1 MPDDNLQTDL
11 AFKAEISLYYDLL
24 VPPDLAERA
33 PLLIAVHGYGA
44 HKRQMMREARAVAT
58 DRFVIA
64 SIQGP
69 HQHYRR
75 TDEGYRV
82 GFGWLTDHKP
92 EEFVRLHHRF
102 VLDLIDKLEGEDR
115 IDPSRVFLY
124 GFSQACALNFRFAL
138 AYPETLCGIIGVC
151 GGIPG
156 DIDNNPHYSPFSA
169 ATFYLYGDDDEFYTQ
184 EQFAGFDDKLRA
196 LLPNYRSR
204 HYQAKHEITPEM
216 RTDIKEFLSLRAFA

>member
-1 MPDDNLQTDL
+1 M
-11 AFKAEISLYYDLL
+11 
-24 VPPDLAERA
+24 
-33 PLLIAVHGYGA
+33 
-44 HKRQMMREARAVAT
+44 
-58 DRFVIA
+58 
-64 SIQGP
+64 
-69 HQHYRR
+69 
-75 TDEGYRV
+75 
-82 GFGWLTDHKP
+82 
-92 EEFVRLHHRF
+92 RLHHRF
-102 VLDLIDKLEGEDR
+102 VLDLIDKLKGEDR

-138 AYPETLCGIIGVC
+138 TYPETLCGIIGVC

-156 DIDNNPHYSPFSA
+156 DIDNNPHYRPFSA

-204 HYQAKHEITPEM
+204 HYLAKHEITPEM